1 MSALLVTQPK
11 RKILTPIELPR
22 LRAVSTRS
30 PIDVP
35 ILPEVENPRPARLRA
50 VPEMEIA
57 PSEHE
62 RSVSRLERLVDALK
76 VGVVIAASVAFAFS
90 LELWLTF

>member
-22 LRAVSTRS
+22 LRAVSARS

-35 ILPEVENPRPARLRA
+35 KLPEVEEPSPGRLHA
-50 VPEMEIA
+50 VPALETP
-57 PSEHE
+57 PSEHT
-62 RSVSRLERLVDALK
+62 RSITRLERLVGVLK
-76 VGVVIAASVAFAFS
+76 VGVVIAASVTFALS